1 MMSENDIQPVNMRV
15 IGGVAKPI
23 QSAQQAQ
30 SAQET
35 RLNRSELA
43 VPGNKVS
50 FFEKAA
56 LSKADVIFLDL
67 EDSVAPSEKP
77 LARRNIIAA
86 LHDVNWGKK
95 TVSVRVNAPD
105 TPYCYRDIVDVME
118 QAPERLDLIMIP
130 KVTCAAD
137 IYALD
142 LFITQI
148 EAAKQRKKRVG
159 FEIII
164 ETPQAMQN
172 IDAIA
177 AASKRNESLHYG
189 PGDYA
194 ASIHAHIDAIGELNP
209 DYAVLGQP
217 DANGNRFL
225 FPNDMLHYEFSRMV
239 IAARAN
245 GLRPID
251 GAFANFADMQGFTVA
266 ARRSLSLGFE
276 GKWAIHPSQIEP
288 ANQVM
293 TPNQTD
299 YDQALRV
306 LEAMRQAEQQ
316 GQGVAVLDGKMIDYA
331 SSRGAE
337 MIVKKMQTIRG
348 LGA

>member
-1 MMSENDIQPVNMRV
+1 MRV
-15 IGGVAKPI
+15 IGGVAKPN
-23 QSAQQAQ
+23 QSPQQAIKGQ
-30 SAQET
+30 AIRET

-43 VPGNKVS
+43 VPGNKTA

-56 LSKADVIFLDL
+56 ASKADVIFLDL
-67 EDSVAPSEKP
+67 EDSVAPSEKA

-86 LHDVNWGKK
+86 LHDVNWDDVNWGRK

-105 TPYCYRDIVDVME
+105 TPYCYRDIVEVME
-118 QAPERLDLIMIP
+118 QASERLDLIMIP
-130 KVTCAAD
+130 KVNYAAD

-177 AASKRNESLHYG
+177 AASPRNESLHYG

-194 ASIHAHIDAIGELNP
+194 ASIHAHIPAIGELNP
-209 DYAVLGQP
+209 DYAVLGQA
-217 DANGNRFL
+217 DANGNRWL

-266 ARRSLSLGFE
+266 AKRSLALGFE

-293 TPNQTD
+293 TPNQED

-306 LEAMRQAEQQ
+306 LEAMKQAEQQ

-337 MIVKKMQTIRG
+337 MLVKKMQMIRN
-348 LGA
+348 LS